1 MVTKLK
7 LARMESGDSQ
17 KDVAARLNVSPGLLS
32 GIENG
37 KAICPS
43 WLRLRLSLTVGRPEV
58 ELFDKDGFPRL
69 LRA

>member
-7 LARMESGDSQ
+7 LARMEAGDSQ

-37 KAICPS
+37 KAVCPP
-43 WLRLRLSLTVGRPEV
+43 WLRLRLALTLGRPEA
-58 ELFDKDGFPRL
+58 EFFDKDGFPRL

>member
-7 LARMESGDSQ
+7 LARMETGDSQ
-17 KDVAARLNVSPGLLS
+17 KEVAARLNVSPGLLS

-43 WLRLRLSLTVGRPEV
+43 WLRLRLALCLGRAET
-58 ELFDKDGFPRL
+58 ELFDKDGFSRL

>member
-17 KDVAARLNVSPGLLS
+17 KDVAARLNISPGLLS

-37 KAICPS
+37 KAVCPS
-43 WLRLRLSLTVGRPEV
+43 WLRLRLALTVGRADT